1 MSSEL
6 ARLPPHLW
14 AESGKCYYRRDQ
26 NRYRGTD
33 RRQYRYYELDLETNR
48 LWRVYA
54 RTKKRIHSVGGGY
67 TDPMRYVHI
76 YDLQPITPKW
86 LTVDQGL

>member
-6 ARLPPHLW
+6 AQLPPHLW
-14 AESGKCYYRRDQ
+14 AEGGKCYYRRAW
-26 NRYRGTD
+26 NRYSLGTSQ
-33 RRQYRYYELDLETNR
+33 RYRYYELDLDKNM

-54 RTKKRIHSVGGGY
+54 RTKKRMHSVGGGY
-67 TDPMRYVHI
+67 TNPMRYVQI